1 MSITLDNKIQSYNQ
15 IYSILSEV
23 AKKNWED
30 NFTIEFTHNTTAIE
44 GNTLTLIDTK
54 MILEDGI
61 VPRETTLFELDQIRG
76 HADAWEYV
84 KNNVKNNIPLTEE
97 VIKDIHERVIPV
109 RGVGGIYRDI
119 PVYIKGAQHVP
130 PNYIKVRELMEYF
143 AYDIKHKEFSSPI
156 EKAAWIHAEFVK
168 IHPFVDG
175 NGRTARL
182 MLNYQLMLDKYP
194 PINIKKDN
202 VKEYFTS
209 LETYA
214 IKNEIKEFSTLV
226 ESNIHKSLD
235 EFLNFYKDISIKE
248 SLNKDS
254 GRSSL

>member
-15 IYSILSEV
+15 IYSILSEI

-130 PNYIKVRELMEYF
+130 PNYI
-143 AYDIKHKEFSSPI
+143 
-156 EKAAWIHAEFVK
+156 
-168 IHPFVDG
+168 
-175 NGRTARL
+175 
-182 MLNYQLMLDKYP
+182 
-194 PINIKKDN
+194 
-202 VKEYFTS
+202 
-209 LETYA
+209 
-214 IKNEIKEFSTLV
+214 
-226 ESNIHKSLD
+226 
-235 EFLNFYKDISIKE
+235 
-248 SLNKDS
+248 
-254 GRSSL
+254 